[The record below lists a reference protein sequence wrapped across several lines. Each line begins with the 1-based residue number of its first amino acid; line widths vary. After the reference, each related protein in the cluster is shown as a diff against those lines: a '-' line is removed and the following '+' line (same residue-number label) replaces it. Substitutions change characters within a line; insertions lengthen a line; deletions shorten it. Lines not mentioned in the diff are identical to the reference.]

1 MKAVSIKDLHKSYPG
16 VEALKGISF
25 DVEEGDFFGFLGPNG
40 AGKTTTINCIIGL
53 AKFSQGNIEVF
64 GKDIKKDYREAR
76 RLIGISPQE
85 YNFDPYLS
93 IEEVL
98 IYQAGYYG
106 IKKKDVMSKV
116 DELLKQFKLERKS
129 DVDYRRLS
137 GGMKRRLTLARAL
150 VHDPKVLVLDEPTA
164 GVDVEL
170 RLELH
175 DYLKKL
181 NKEGKTILLTSHCID
196 EVEKLCNTICIIDNG
211 MIIAHDKTKN
221 LVNNLDSGHTEVIT
235 DKPSKKIEIDC
246 VEVKGNKIIIWNRA
260 KHKLNDVIGSLHKQK
275 INIVDI
281 KSVNDSLQDVFLRL
295 TKK

>member
-1 MKAVSIKDLHKSYPG
+1 MKAVSIKDLHKNYPG
-16 VEALKGISF
+16 VEALKGINF

-53 AKFSQGNIEVF
+53 AKFSQGKIGVF

-98 IYQAGYYG
+98 TYQAGYYG
-106 IKKKDVMSKV
+106 IKKKDVMPKV

-181 NKEGKTILLTSHCID
+181 NKEGKTILLTSHYID

-211 MIIAHDKTKN
+211 KIIAHDKTKN
-221 LVNNLDSGHTEVIT
+221 LVNNLDSGHTEIIT

-246 VEVKGNKIIIWNRA
+246 VEVKGNKIVVWNRG
-260 KHKLNDVIGSLHKQK
+260 KHQLNDVIVSLHKQK

>member
-1 MKAVSIKDLHKSYPG
+1 MKAVSIRDLHKSYPG

-53 AKFSQGNIEVF
+53 AKFSQGKIEVF

-98 IYQAGYYG
+98 TYQAGYYG
-106 IKKKDVMSKV
+106 IKKKDVMPKV

-181 NKEGKTILLTSHCID
+181 NKEGKTILLTSHYID

-211 MIIAHDKTKN
+211 QIIAHDKTKN
-221 LVNNLDSGHTEVIT
+221 LVNNLDSGHTEIIT
-235 DKPSKKIEIDC
+235 DKQSKKMDINC
-246 VEVKGNKIIIWNRA
+246 VEVKGNKILVWNKG
-260 KHKLNDVIGSLHKQK
+260 KHQLNDVIGNLHKQK